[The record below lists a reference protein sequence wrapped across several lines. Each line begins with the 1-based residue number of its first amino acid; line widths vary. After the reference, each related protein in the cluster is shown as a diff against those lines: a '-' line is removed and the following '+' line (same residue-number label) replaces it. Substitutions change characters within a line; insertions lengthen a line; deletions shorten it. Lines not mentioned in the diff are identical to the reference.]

1 MTALLPYFLIIAR
14 AIELQKVSVSNM
26 QNLKTINTLTANNK
40 YSLLNRNN
48 STQPIQMQL
57 FQKQKFFLIFS
68 LTSETRLNFEHFPKK
83 MTLVADVFPKLRTP
97 KNVIKSI
104 SKKSRFRESFE
115 RQHRKSLQTLLK
127 SERQHLYHIYWSLW
141 KQLTYKKSLLVID
154 KILKMFI
161 NTLATN
167 DKYSFLNRDN
177 LRQPIQMQLS

>member
-1 MTALLPYFLIIAR
+1 MLTHWLPITSILFLI
-14 AIELQKVSVSNM
+14 E
-26 QNLKTINTLTANNK
+26 TIQHNQFRCNYFRNK
-40 YSLLNRNN
+40 N
-48 STQPIQMQL
+48 
-57 FQKQKFFLIFS
+57 FFWFFLS
-68 LTSETRLNFEHFPKK
+68 RLKSRLNFEHFPKK

-104 SKKSRFRESFE
+104 SKKSRFRGSFE

-127 SERQHLYHIYWSLW
+127 SERQHLHHIYWSLW

-177 LRQPIQMQLS
+177 LRQPIQMRLS